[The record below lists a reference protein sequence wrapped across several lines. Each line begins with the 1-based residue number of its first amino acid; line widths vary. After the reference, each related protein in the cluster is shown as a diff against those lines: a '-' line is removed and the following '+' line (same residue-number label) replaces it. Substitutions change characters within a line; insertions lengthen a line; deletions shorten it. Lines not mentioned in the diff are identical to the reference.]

1 MTENTNV
8 TRLPV
13 HPRLRMIRH
22 HSAAERVRGAAAD
35 IRDCIAESAVDLDG
49 LREIAR
55 RLDSVAGQLEGR

>member
-13 HPRLRMIRH
+13 QPRPRMIRNH
-22 HSAAERVRGAAAD
+22 AAADRVRGAAAD
-35 IRDCIAESAVDLDG
+35 IRDCIAETTVDLDG

-55 RLDSVAGQLEGR
+55 RLDAVAGQMEGR